1 MRLKKIK
8 LINRIL
14 SAENDLKFICEGLI
28 FLKNTKKISGNTE
41 NRFLDKR
48 RKQKKHFRAI

>member
-14 SAENDLKFICEGLI
+14 TAENDLKFICEGLS
-28 FLKNTKKISGNTE
+28 FLKNTKKNF
-41 NRFLDKR
+41 RKH
-48 RKQKKHFRAI
+48 RKQIFRQTKKTEKTF